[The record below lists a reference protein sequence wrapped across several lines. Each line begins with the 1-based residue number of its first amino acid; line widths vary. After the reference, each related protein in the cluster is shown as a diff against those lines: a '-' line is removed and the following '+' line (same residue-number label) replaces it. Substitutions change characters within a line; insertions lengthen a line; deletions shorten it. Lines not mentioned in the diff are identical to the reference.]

1 MNSSEAESVYFKR
14 FARWKLIVVIL
25 ILALILTMTFSIT
38 VGPMPISP
46 IDAYKIV
53 IDKIPFIGD
62 LFTSETSS
70 MEEAVIIEVRLPRVL
85 GAALVGI
92 ALAVAGVVLQ
102 GLFRNPMADP
112 YLIGISAGASVGASL
127 AMAFGIGLSFF
138 GVLYSIPLMAFISA
152 IGTVFVVYTI
162 SKTGEGV
169 PMLTLLLV
177 GIAVN
182 SFLMAITAII
192 RLLSGEAVHAI
203 MTWMFGSLNLCNW
216 DYVKIALPFVVVGVA
231 LIYVFARDLNI
242 MLLGEEQAHHL
253 GVDTERLKKIL
264 LASATLMTAAAVS
277 ISGIIGFI
285 GLIIP
290 HIARI
295 LVGPDHRI
303 LIPSSALTAAIV
315 LILCDTAARTVVRPM
330 QLPVGIITALLGAPF
345 FIYLIR
351 SNKVRMEN
359 WST

>member
-1 MNSSEAESVYFKR
+1 MSSNEAESAYFKR
-14 FARWKLIVVIL
+14 FARWKLIVLIL
-25 ILALILTMTFSIT
+25 ILALILTITFAIT
-38 VGPMPISP
+38 VGPKQISP

-62 LFTSETSS
+62 LITSSSSS
-70 MEEAVIIEVRLPRVL
+70 MEEAVIIDVRLPRIL

-92 ALAVAGVVLQ
+92 ALTVAGVVLQ

-112 YLIGISAGASVGASL
+112 YLIGISAGAGLGASL
-127 AMAFGIGLSFF
+127 SMAFGIGLSFF
-138 GVLYSIPLMAFISA
+138 GVLYSIPLMAFIFA
-152 IGTVFVVYTI
+152 IGTVFLVYTL
-162 SKTGEGV
+162 SKTGEEV

-182 SFLMAITAII
+182 LFLMAINSII
-192 RLLSGEAVHAI
+192 RLYSGEAVHAI
-203 MTWMFGSLNLCNW
+203 LAWLFGTLVPCNW
-216 DYVKIALPFVVVGVA
+216 NYVKIALPFVVVGVA

-264 LASATLMTAAAVS
+264 LVSATLITAAAVS
-277 ISGIIGFI
+277 ISGTIGFI

-303 LIPSSALTAAIV
+303 LIPSSALTGAIV
-315 LILCDTAARTVVRPM
+315 LILCDTAARTISRPM
-330 QLPVGIITALLGAPF
+330 ELPVGIITALLGAPF
-345 FIYLIR
+345 FIYLVRRKKRSVIR
-351 SNKVRMEN
+351 
-359 WST
+359 